1 MVSCFITPPTK
12 KTNDRNPK
20 KKERRRG
27 RSFRSLHAPVDLLA
41 LLVLCRVV
49 RNELHTCGVSQ
60 RGEGLLEVVVGRRDV
75 YDALGKLT
83 YGTDARAQNGD
94 DRFKGVRSFSVGLK
108 SQGAPGGAGV
118 RVATEHNADAVKLLT
133 AYGRRVLPQG
143 AQFTS
148 IQVSVAGGGSTS
160 DALYPVHHDS
170 NNIGTSHVV
179 ILSKHRGYAGGL
191 WCDGAPVLARNT
203 PHSFDGARPH
213 ATMPFVLGKDD
224 SARYSLVY
232 FTRREAPAAP
242 AQVRAALESY
252 GFVLPPVGVNG
263 SAITA
268 DEKTRRK
275 RAEEFREKAFAA
287 FNAEWAAMDHE
298 CRWSKRAALVQ
309 AAPVDKRAAE
319 GPASG
324 KGAKRARN

>member
-1 MVSCFITPPTK
+1 MQTVLDAHGFSTHSWMPSVFKVHQADPG
-12 KTNDRNPK
+12 TNRDAKVFCTRDP
-20 KKERRRG
+20 G
-27 RSFRSLHAPVDLLA
+27 YD
-41 LLVLCRVV
+41 
-49 RNELHTCGVSQ
+49 EL
-60 RGEGLLEVVVGRRDV
+60 
-75 YDALGKLT
+75 YDALGKLA
-83 YGTDARAQNGD
+83 YGINARAQNGD
-94 DRFKGVRSFSVGLK
+94 VRFKGVRSFSVGLK
-108 SQGAPGGAGV
+108 RQGAPGGAGV

-242 AQVRAALESY
+242 AEVRAALESY

-287 FNAEWAAMDHE
+287 FKAEWAAMDHE